1 MLNPGQYA
9 KPMLFELGSV
19 LATPCAFLLKWLLLF
34 WFINNIRTS
43 LKLLIKL
50 TAAGVHW
57 PNFNQHGTCTA
68 LLFDTDSN
76 ILIQVSLKLKL
87 HGVPV
92 SVIQSLLQDY
102 VNEMP
107 YFVFFFICFTYQSIS
122 SVVHVLSNFGA
133 SVAQACS
140 TEDVECDIYC
150 CAISLRLPPQKSTSQ
165 PDRSPRGVPSWDA
178 QKDGWSSSTKSLGEW
193 ANTPLAPLKNDKS
206 LPPNRKARKNK

>member
-19 LATPCAFLLKWLLLF
+19 LAHFLAHDARNATPCAFLLKWLLLF

-107 YFVFFFICFTYQSIS
+107 YFVFFFYLFYIS
-122 SVVHVLSNFGA
+122 KYFV
-133 SVAQACS
+133 
-140 TEDVECDIYC
+140 
-150 CAISLRLPPQKSTSQ
+150 
-165 PDRSPRGVPSWDA
+165 
-178 QKDGWSSSTKSLGEW
+178 SSSCFIQLRCQCCPGLLNWRCWMWYLLLRHFSPSPSTKKHKSAWSLTSWG
-193 ANTPLAPLKNDKS
+193 S
-206 LPPNRKARKNK
+206 LLRRAERWMVVLHQVIRRVSKHSPSPS